1 MITLLID
8 HLWQSTLVAFAAWL
22 LVVSLRNHEARV
34 RYWIWFAASLK
45 FVVPF
50 AALVAIGNE
59 LQWLSTTTTVRVEAG
74 WIELAAQPMA
84 ALEPVVAPDA
94 LGAAADGRVTA
105 LTILVIVWFAGIA
118 VVLGR
123 WLVCWLRLNRVVR
136 SATPLALRQLDGSGI
151 EARLSQSKI
160 EPGIVGV
167 FRPVLILPDGV
178 LRRLS
183 PQQLD
188 AVLAHELCHAR
199 RRDNLTAALHMA
211 VEAVL
216 WFHPLVWWI
225 GARLVEERERACDE
239 AVVAAG
245 ADAGEYAQGILEVCR
260 LYVESPLTCAAGI
273 GGGAALT
280 LRVRRIAEQW
290 TVRRSGAALRAVLGA
305 GVLVVLAAPV
315 VIGAVTAPSAHA
327 QTVDATTPRFAS
339 ASIEPSVVECEGD
352 RTCRSMG
359 NWGINGASMET
370 QGVPLRKL
378 VAYAFDV
385 QDYEVAGG
393 PELDSRHYTITA
405 RAAATPVAQ
414 DGFRHMTRALL
425 ADRFGLEAHAETER
439 VPALVLRR
447 SATASAELRRDYG
460 WSTSH
465 YMGFTQGAL
474 EFRNLPLRG
483 LHEWLSMVYGKP
495 VVDETGL
502 TGNYTFTLRWET
514 PTLEPTQETAARAFE
529 AQLGL
534 SLTDEPRRVERLVVD
549 RVAEPAAQ

>member
-1 MITLLID
+1 VTSLLLD
-8 HLWQSTLVAFAAWL
+8 HLWQSTLAALAAWL
-22 LVVSLRNHEARV
+22 LVVALRNHEARV

-50 AALVAIGNE
+50 AALVAIGKE
-59 LQWLSTTTTVRVEAG
+59 LGWLSTTTTVRVEAG
-74 WIELAAQPMA
+74 WIEVAAQPMA
-84 ALEPVVAPDA
+84 ALEPVIAPDV
-94 LGAAADGRVTA
+94 LGAVADVGVTA
-105 LTILVIVWFAGIA
+105 AAILVIVWLAGIA
-118 VVLGR
+118 LVLGR
-123 WLVCWLRLNRVVR
+123 WFVRWLRLNRVVR

-151 EARLSQSKI
+151 EARLSQSRI
-160 EPGIVGV
+160 EPGIAGV
-167 FRPVLILPDGV
+167 FKSVLILPDGI
-178 LRRLS
+178 LQRLS

-188 AVLAHELCHAR
+188 AVVAHELCHAR

-225 GARLVEERERACDE
+225 GTRLVEERERACDE

-260 LYVESPLTCAAGI
+260 FYLESPLECAAGI
-273 GGGAALT
+273 GGGAALKH
-280 LRVRRIAEQW
+280 RVRRIAEQW
-290 TVRRSGAALRAVLGA
+290 TVRRSGATLRAVLGA
-305 GVLVVLAAPV
+305 GVLVLLGAPV
-315 VIGAVTAPSAHA
+315 VIGALTAPRAYA
-327 QTVDATTPRFAS
+327 QGVDATTPRFAS
-339 ASIEPSVVECEGD
+339 VSIERSAGQCEGD
-352 RTCRSMG
+352 SQCRSLG
-359 NWGINGASMET
+359 SWSNRGSSMEV
-370 QGVPLRKL
+370 QDVPLRKL
-378 VAYAFDV
+378 VAYAYDL

-405 RAAATPVAQ
+405 RAAASPVEQ
-414 DGFRHMTRALL
+414 DDFRHMTRALL
-425 ADRFGLEAHAETER
+425 AESFGLEAHAETER

-483 LHEWLSMVYGKP
+483 LHEWLSIVYGKP

-514 PTLEPTQETAARAFE
+514 PTLEPTQETAARELE

-549 RVAEPAAQ
+549 RVAQPAAE